1 MKQFIPILILVLFLA
16 FLAWANFY
24 LAKRFTFYFDI
35 RSARPLYFGFGVLT
49 VFMIAGIIFF
59 TNAEGPFANL
69 AYSAAAI
76 TMGFLLY
83 LLLSV
88 AAVDLIRLLVKVQPK
103 ILGVVA
109 ISLAVTVTGLGVL
122 NAMYKRVR
130 EVDITMKG
138 LSREITAVQ
147 LSDIHIGHFWG
158 VKTLQHIV
166 DKTNTLNPDVVFI
179 TGDLFDGRIRLNK
192 TNVEPLT
199 KLKAPVYFIE
209 GNHDGYSGAPEIKKI
224 LREIGVNVLEN
235 EVTHFSE
242 LQIIGLDHMR
252 ADNKSA
258 NIHASANKPT
268 MKSVLN
274 ELDIFPEQPTV
285 LLHHSPDGIE
295 YANQHG
301 VDLYLA
307 GHTHNGQLFPFN
319 FIVKMV
325 YKYNKGLHNYN
336 GTNIYVSQGTGA
348 YGPPMRVGT
357 ISEIT
362 LFKLQPEKR

>member
-1 MKQFIPILILVLFLA
+1 MRQFIPILILVLFLA
-16 FLAWANFY
+16 FLGWANFY
-24 LAKRFTFYFDI
+24 LAKRFAFYFDLK
-35 RSARPLYFGFGVLT
+35 SARPLYFGFGALT
-49 VFMIAGIIFF
+49 VFMIAGIAVF
-59 TNAEGPFANL
+59 TNAEGALANL
-69 AYSAAAI
+69 VYSIAAI
-76 TMGFLLY
+76 IMGFLLY

-88 AAVDLIRLLVKVQPK
+88 AVVDFLKIAVKTSPRIYGITAL
-103 ILGVVA
+103 
-109 ISLAVTVTGLGVL
+109 SLAILVSGFGVW
-122 NAMYKRVR
+122 NAVHKRVR
-130 EVDITMKG
+130 QVNLNLSG
-138 LSREITAVQ
+138 LSSEITAVQ

-158 VKTLQHIV
+158 VRTLQNIV
-166 DKTNTLNPDVVFI
+166 DKTNALNPDVVFI

-192 TNVEPLT
+192 TSVEPLT

-235 EVTHFSE
+235 EVTHFSQ

-252 ADNKSA
+252 ADYSSA
-258 NIHASANKPT
+258 NMHASANKPT
-268 MKSVLN
+268 IKSVLN
-274 ELDIFPEQPTV
+274 ELNIFPDQPTI

-362 LFKLQPEKR
+362 LFKLKPE